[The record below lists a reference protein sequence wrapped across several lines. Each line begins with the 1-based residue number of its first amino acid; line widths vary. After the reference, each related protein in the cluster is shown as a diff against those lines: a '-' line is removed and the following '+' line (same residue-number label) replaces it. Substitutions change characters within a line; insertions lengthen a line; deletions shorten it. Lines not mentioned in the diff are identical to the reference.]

1 MASVEVLVGP
11 ERRRRWS
18 IEQKQ
23 SIVAAAF
30 EPGAVVRDVARQAD
44 VTPSLIYRWRRDLRA
59 AANGFAQ
66 VLVAPAGDR
75 AAILPVAV
83 IEIEFGGNA
92 QVRIPASVSPA
103 LAAAVVAAL
112 ATTMIPVPSGVRVWL
127 AVGRTD
133 MRKGMNGL
141 ALQVQQGLGRDPHAG
156 DLYVF
161 RGARGDLIK
170 IVWHDGI
177 GMSLYAKRLERG
189 RFIWP
194 SPADGVVAI
203 SAAQLAYMLDGID
216 WRNPVRTWRPEAPA
230 EAWRTASEA
239 AAF

>member
-1 MASVEVLVGP
+1 
-11 ERRRRWS
+11 
-18 IEQKQ
+18 
-23 SIVAAAF
+23 
-30 EPGAVVRDVARQAD
+30 VVRDVARQAD

-66 VLVAPAGDR
+66 VVVGPAGDGI
-75 AAILPVAV
+75 AVPVVPA
-83 IEIEFGGNA
+83 IEIEFAGNA
-92 QVRIPASVSPA
+92 RVRIPASVSPA
-103 LAAAVVAAL
+103 LAGRCRGGAGAA
-112 ATTMIPVPSGVRVWL
+112 MIPVPSGVRVWL

-141 ALQVQQGLGRDPHAG
+141 ALQVQQALGRDPHAG

-161 RGARGDLIK
+161 RGARGDLVK

-194 SPADGVVAI
+194 SPADGTVAI

-216 WRNPVRTWRPEAPA
+216 WRNPVFTWRPEVAG
-230 EAWRTASEA
+230 
-239 AAF
+239 